1 LGVYWVGPRNHV
13 LDGGLD
19 NHDRKGTIGEI
30 SGHETVYVL
39 NVIRKRQHTCD
50 AAAHNLLNLQLGT
63 MLAGESR
70 SLGPL
75 AMTSMT

>member
-1 LGVYWVGPRNHV
+1 VYWVGPRNHV

-50 AAAHNLLNLQLGT
+50 AAAHRHN
-63 MLAGESR
+63 AGWGVQEFGSPSHDQHDLR
-70 SLGPL
+70 FI
-75 AMTSMT
+75 